1 MSASDPNSSIFVTDS
16 PKQIKA
22 KVNKYAV
29 SGGGETVEEH
39 RKHGANLAVDVP
51 YRYLQFFLDDDERL
65 EKIGEEYGAGRM
77 LTGEIK
83 AELIQ
88 VLSDMVQRHQTAR
101 AAVTDDVVEAFM
113 ARRPLQI

>member
-1 MSASDPNSSIFVTDS
+1 
-16 PKQIKA
+16 
-22 KVNKYAV
+22 
-29 SGGGETVEEH
+29 
-39 RKHGANLAVDVP
+39 
-51 YRYLQFFLDDDERL
+51 
-65 EKIGEEYGAGRM
+65 M

-113 ARRPLQI
+113 ARRPLQT